1 MDNNNSV
8 KQIDVTAIIKAMIK
22 NRKAYFIGL
31 PVSFI
36 LSVLIIMC
44 VPRHYKSTAKLAPEL
59 SSFSTGSLG
68 NLPLLLVSTSVLLL
82 LTKMPFSLNCI
93 QT

>member
-22 NRKAYFIGL
+22 NRKAYFIGI

-36 LSVLIIMC
+36 LSILIIRESLH
-44 VPRHYKSTAKLAPEL
+44 VL
-59 SSFSTGSLG
+59 SHACTTLH
-68 NLPLLLVSTSVLLL
+68 VLLL
-82 LTKMPFSLNCI
+82 NHILF
-93 QT
+93 

>member
-22 NRKAYFIGL
+22 NWKAYFIGI

-36 LSVLIIMC
+36 YLS
-44 VPRHYKSTAKLAPEL
+44 
-59 SSFSTGSLG
+59 
-68 NLPLLLVSTSVLLL
+68 
-82 LTKMPFSLNCI
+82 
-93 QT
+93 